1 MSAQFLTEPPEKT
14 KHQIS
19 RQGPHSSSFHSFQ
32 SGASSPILQLQ
43 RTLGNQRVAQLIR
56 ARRLTPQGRII
67 GLQPKLTVGAADDQ
81 YEQEADR
88 VARQVMSIPDTP
100 SATPTQAAI
109 ARAALPEGVPGEK
122 TAEEDENKMLQ
133 TRPLTASI
141 TPLAQR
147 QMEEEEDKEM
157 PLQAKSSGS
166 SGRLVQRQTLPEE
179 EEAKPVQASPAGS
192 LADSFEAGE
201 DVESRL
207 NQSKG
212 GGSPLPDAVRSF
224 MEPRFGMDFSQVR
237 THTGSDA
244 IQMNRDVGANA
255 FTHGADI
262 YYGAGRSPGD
272 LELTAHELTHVVQ
285 QTGGAQL
292 QPKRRAETRA
302 VETAPAPAV
311 QRACSACSEDTE
323 KKERPASAAF
333 PQSMQAKRVAH
344 SENSMRRSLLPPP
357 VHGRTNG
364 QRVQGEWTLK
374 DKVTNTSPVIG
385 DRTNGNGST
394 ISLPLP
400 TGVYGKAKAWQEA
413 GFWKIYGGNAHLTM
427 RRDTRYTFVHTGT
440 DNNLLTLRGGAS
452 IFGGAEADDLH
463 YGQAG
468 AAVAGNVAVR
478 TIADPAPAQKSLFPP
493 IHDGGRSEAE
503 TSTIGEVDVSLPVG
517 DATVDVKIPL
527 TKTDEGELATL
538 SESMPLNW
546 DQPGGGE
553 WKSVDVYLVAYIEV
567 AADAENEFFGT
578 DGDVN
583 WAQATAQYNLSWEER
598 PVPAPPE
605 EEEGEEGEILVK
617 RTCWAGRNCTGKAY
631 GKKFTHCHNCKKAA
645 SGKSLGEP
653 GNCENC

>member
-1 MSAQFLTEPPEKT
+1 MSQPQLTALPEKT
-14 KHQIS
+14 PQQALLRRAS
-19 RQGPHSSSFHSFQ
+19 DAASASWQ
-32 SGASSPILQLQ
+32 SGQLPSPILQLQ
-43 RTLGNQRVAQLIR
+43 RLLGNQRVAQLIQ

-67 GLQPKLTVGAADDQ
+67 GLQPKLVVGAADDQ

-88 VARQVMSIPDTP
+88 VARQVMTMPMPDTG
-100 SATPTQAAI
+100 SNSMQRAATPEDT
-109 ARAALPEGVPGEK
+109 P
-122 TAEEDENKMLQ
+122 EEDQDKVLQ

-147 QMEEEEDKEM
+147 Q
-157 PLQAKSSGS
+157 
-166 SGRLVQRQTLPEE
+166 VVEE
-179 EEAKPVQASPAGS
+179 EEAEALQASAAGS
-192 LADSFEAGE
+192 LADSFEAGAE
-201 DVESRL
+201 VESRL
-207 NQSKG
+207 NRSKG
-212 GGSPLPDAVRSF
+212 GGSPLPDAVRTF

-237 THTGSDA
+237 AHTGSDA
-244 IQMNRDVGANA
+244 IQMNRDVGAKA

-262 YYGAGRSPGD
+262 YYGADSSPD
-272 LELTAHELTHVVQ
+272 NLELTAHELTHVVQ
-285 QTGGAQL
+285 QTGGAPL
-292 QPKRRAETRA
+292 QPKRRAETRSA
-302 VETAPAPAV
+302 EAAPASASPAM
-311 QRACSACSEDTE
+311 QRACSACSADTE
-323 KKERPASAAF
+323 KKEPHPGSAAL
-333 PQSMQAKRVAH
+333 PQGVQAKRMA
-344 SENSMRRSLLPPP
+344 RSANAAQRSPLPPP

-364 QRVQGEWTLK
+364 PRVQGEWTLK
-374 DKVTNTSPVIG
+374 EKVSNTSPVIG
-385 DRTNGNGST
+385 DRVNSNGST
-394 ISLPLP
+394 LALPLP

-413 GFWKIYGGNAHLTM
+413 GFWKIYGGNAQLTM

-503 TSTIGEVDVSLPVG
+503 TSTIGQIDVSLPVG

-583 WAQATAQYNLSWEER
+583 WGQATAQYNLSWEER
-598 PVPAPPE
+598 VIPAPPP
-605 EEEGEEGEILVK
+605 EEGGDEHEILVK
-617 RTCWAGRNCTGKAY
+617 RRCWSQRNCEGKAY
-631 GKKFTHCHNCKKAA
+631 NQKFSHCHNCYNYA

>member
-1 MSAQFLTEPPEKT
+1 RQAQEEKDAET
-14 KHQIS
+14 
-19 RQGPHSSSFHSFQ
+19 P
-32 SGASSPILQLQ
+32 
-43 RTLGNQRVAQLIR
+43 RT
-56 ARRLTPQGRII
+56 
-67 GLQPKLTVGAADDQ
+67 
-81 YEQEADR
+81 
-88 VARQVMSIPDTP
+88 
-100 SATPTQAAI
+100 
-109 ARAALPEGVPGEK
+109 
-122 TAEEDENKMLQ
+122 
-133 TRPLTASI
+133 
-141 TPLAQR
+141 
-147 QMEEEEDKEM
+147 
-157 PLQAKSSGS
+157 GS
-166 SGRLVQRQTLPEE
+166 
-179 EEAKPVQASPAGS
+179 AGS
-192 LADSFEAGE
+192 LADSFEVGE

-207 NQSKG
+207 NRSKG

-262 YYGAGRSPGD
+262 YYGAHSSPEN

-285 QTGGAQL
+285 QTGGAPL
-292 QPKRRAETRA
+292 QPKRRAA
-302 VETAPAPAV
+302 VETPPADASPAV
-311 QRACSACSEDTE
+311 QRACSACSADKE
-323 KKERPASAAF
+323 KEEPQPGSAAF
-333 PQSMQAKRVAH
+333 SQRVQAKRAAH
-344 SENSMRRSLLPPP
+344 SANSVQRSPLPPP

-364 QRVQGEWTLK
+364 PRVQGEWTLK
-374 DKVTNTSPVIG
+374 EKVSNTSPVIG

-394 ISLPLP
+394 IALPMP

-413 GFWKIYGGNAHLTM
+413 GFWKIYGGNAQLTM

-478 TIADPAPAQKSLFPP
+478 TIADPTPAQKSLFPP

-538 SESMPLNW
+538 SESMPLHW
-546 DQPGGGE
+546 DQSGGGE

-567 AADAENEFFGT
+567 AADAENEFWGT

-583 WAQATAQYNLSWEER
+583 WGQATAQYNLSWEER
-598 PVPAPPE
+598 VIP
-605 EEEGEEGEILVK
+605 
-617 RTCWAGRNCTGKAY
+617 
-631 GKKFTHCHNCKKAA
+631 
-645 SGKSLGEP
+645 
-653 GNCENC
+653 